1 MGDNTTASGNF
12 TTAMGRN
19 ASTNG
24 LSGSFVY
31 GDATTSGIVNATAA
45 NFFTVRAAGGTT
57 FYSNAGLSTGVSL
70 ASGGGA
76 WASVSDRN
84 RKENFRDED
93 GEAALAKIA
102 ALPIQSWSYK
112 SQAPSIRHWRSST
125 SLPLR
130 SRLVIRNVVRPC
142 LWLPTL
148 TVPAYRLRQ
157 HRQSTGQGR
166 ARSA

>member
-45 NFFTVRAAGGTT
+45 NSFTV
-57 FYSNAGLSTGVSL
+57 
-70 ASGGGA
+70 
-76 WASVSDRN
+76 
-84 RKENFRDED
+84 
-93 GEAALAKIA
+93 
-102 ALPIQSWSYK
+102 
-112 SQAPSIRHWRSST
+112 
-125 SLPLR
+125 
-130 SRLVIRNVVRPC
+130 
-142 LWLPTL
+142 WLPTL